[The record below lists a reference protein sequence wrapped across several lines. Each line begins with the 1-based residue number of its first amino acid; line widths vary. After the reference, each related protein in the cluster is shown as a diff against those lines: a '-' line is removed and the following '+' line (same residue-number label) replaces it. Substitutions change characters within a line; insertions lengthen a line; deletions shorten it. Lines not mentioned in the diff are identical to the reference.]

1 MQIIIT
7 LKDTTHKAITT
18 LNTISEHLQAE
29 VVRAIKNGTELP
41 KGHWMDDDT
50 LDSACSGY
58 MSTGVK
64 CSNCGATF
72 CGYMKDCDYCPICGA
87 EIGEVDKEIQN
98 G

>member
-1 MQIIIT
+1 MQVVIT
-7 LKDTTHKAITT
+7 LKDTIYKAITT
-18 LNTISEHLQAE
+18 LNTISEHLQEE
-29 VVRAIKNGTELP
+29 VVSAIKNGTPLP

-72 CGYMKDCDYCPICGA
+72 CGYMKDYDYCPICGA
-87 EIGEVDKEIQN
+87 DMRGDDN
-98 G
+98 ANSN